1 MLTNQVSEKVEVL
14 FNEGDE
20 NADGVLTIGEFS
32 NVCRRIGGMSDS
44 TVCADVLR
52 ASPPTTVVVLPMPVC
67 HREVTK
73 RRWSLNTGHR
83 NVQGRLAVD

>member
-44 TVCADVLR
+44 TVCVDVLR
-52 ASPPTTVVVLPMPVC
+52 ASQPTTVVVLP
-67 HREVTK
+67 REVTK
-73 RRWSLNTGHR
+73 CRWSLNTGH
-83 NVQGRLAVD
+83 